1 MPEEAKADDF
11 ESLGFDP
18 TTFATLEADF
28 ESVLGELQ
36 DPTLERFKEE
46 YSTLHRALKKSHE
59 SEKRLLKKCRELS
72 SDITATSTKVATA
85 VRLSGEDQ
93 NIVAQLKKDIEKVW
107 SGVEQSHEKE
117 AQAKDTLASLRTDI
131 EQLRLSIDQGAG
143 SSIVIENRVRE
154 LAAERDELQRERDSH
169 AQQVQQA
176 RGEIVEITER
186 LKMLEAEKVVADQA
200 VADITQQIDQKHAE
214 TEREKRR
221 KERLEKE
228 LKELK
233 EVLEKRH
240 GVIKE
245 KQARVTVGLEE
256 TGKLEHQLR
265 EQKHHT
271 DRTLKEVDGLTQKV
285 SKLQIELEDQVALNA
300 QIVSDNVR
308 RLNEI
313 RQKEGEIAGVSKE
326 IVRME
331 KLRDVLLKKIVVIE
345 AQHKEV
351 DKERDQLKLEVIAEE
366 AQIEVERKEREAES
380 KQIDELVRERD
391 ILNKN
396 LVKMGGSTAQVADL
410 LKINENTK
418 RNLEVEIA
426 GYRTAASA
434 QTASIKRLTGEK
446 ARYVAEHIEAQSKFS
461 QAVDEV
467 KAREITV
474 LQLQKKIAEGESK
487 LKQQQN
493 LYEAVRSDRN
503 LYSKNLIESQE
514 EIAEMKRKFKI
525 MTRQIEQLKE
535 EIQAKD
541 QGLVKEHFEHMK
553 VDKEKEQLR
562 DGLQAVQK
570 SLGKAEADEGQFK
583 AEVSKLNVIINE
595 ADTERLKQQKEYETV
610 CNERDILGMQLI
622 KRNDEL
628 AQLYEKIKIQQTTLN
643 AGEGAYVERTADIAA
658 LQMDIATLRS
668 EQGMLK
674 ASVANMDMLKHEV
687 HQLERE
693 LLQERTKVRA
703 LSEELE
709 TQMNVHRWRK
719 LEGSDPSTY
728 SMIQRSHALQK
739 QLIRKTEEVATKD
752 ALIQQKE
759 KLYVELKAILARQ
772 PGPEVAEQL
781 QIYQENLGEKQKQ
794 LKAMTAELNMHRSQ
808 VSDLKLDQE
817 HLVQLLTQLK
827 KKYFEQKQLER
838 RQRAMGAHYGGGPTG
853 GFDGMGEYDG
863 GEYFGDGGEIEGLGD
878 AGEME
883 GTLAPTQ
890 AFGDGGAPAHDAP
903 PPEDGGEAQ

>member
-1 MPEEAKADDF
+1 MDQLREVIAGKKAEADKELKAKQKLDKEVATSRD
-11 ESLGFDP
+11 
-18 TTFATLEADF
+18 TLEQRQA
-28 ESVLGELQ
+28 EIKERQSQLARSQETGARLEVLLRDERGRTDKMVKETEVLQQKVLKVARETDDEAHGYQALLAEFAQKQMELNVRNGELSGIKG
-36 DPTLERFKEE
+36 E
-46 YSTLHRALKKSHE
+46 STRQKKMAE
-59 SEKRLLKKCRELS
+59 AYAKKCKACE
-72 SDITATSTKVATA
+72 
-85 VRLSGEDQ
+85 
-93 NIVAQLKKDIEKVW
+93 
-107 SGVEQSHEKE
+107 EQRDANE
-117 AQAKDTLASLRTDI
+117 AQRDEIKANIKILE
-131 EQLRLSIDQGAG
+131 EQLAG
-143 SSIVIENRVRE
+143 VR
-154 LAAERDELQRERDSH
+154 
-169 AQQVQQA
+169 
-176 RGEIVEITER
+176 TER
-186 LKMLEAEKVVADQA
+186 
-200 VADITQQIDQKHAE
+200 E
-214 TEREKRR
+214 TERKA
-221 KERLEKE
+221 LE
-228 LKELK
+228 
-233 EVLEKRH
+233 
-240 GVIKE
+240 
-245 KQARVTVGLEE
+245 T
-256 TGKLEHQLR
+256 QL
-265 EQKHHT
+265 
-271 DRTLKEVDGLTQKV
+271 
-285 SKLQIELEDQVALNA
+285 
-300 QIVSDNVR
+300 
-308 RLNEI
+308 
-313 RQKEGEIAGVSKE
+313 
-326 IVRME
+326 
-331 KLRDVLLKKIVVIE
+331 
-345 AQHKEV
+345 
-351 DKERDQLKLEVIAEE
+351 
-366 AQIEVERKEREAES
+366 
-380 KQIDELVRERD
+380 RERD
-391 ILNKN
+391 IQNKN
-396 LVKMGGSTAQVADL
+396 LVKAGGASQKQLDMV
-410 LKINENTK
+410 KVHENTRK
-418 RNLEVEIA
+418 NLEQEIA
-426 GYRTAASA
+426 AYKTDAHKQRKV
-434 QTASIKRLTGEK
+434 IFLLEKEGEK
-446 ARYVAEHIEAQSKFS
+446 YGAEAGEASGKYA
-461 QAVDEV
+461 QALEEV
-467 KAREITV
+467 KVRELSII
-474 LQLQKKIAEGESK
+474 QLQKRISDGETK
-487 LKQQQN
+487 LKQQQS

-610 CNERDILGMQLI
+610 CNERDILGTQLI

-658 LQMDIATLRS
+658 LQMDIRTLRS